1 MQGDGDGVPLGVR
14 VVGAA
19 GDDVNEGVEVAVG
32 ARVGVLRRVAGQR
45 EVDEDQL
52 AGAVGADADGDVV
65 GLDVPVP
72 DALALQEV
80 DGAEEVVAVRL
91 QLVDREAAVLAELA
105 GDGLLAAARA
115 GRALG
120 ARAVVVA
127 FVADVLQCQDST
139 AADVQRLGLGE
150 TDDAGV
156 GAQAAHGLGLADE
169 DLASAVG
176 QGDLQHG
183 QRARPAG
190 LRLQVADEEG
200 SAGGAGA
207 EAAADLHRPASKSPA
222 TTSSGSL
229 SALAPV
235 SSSAGP
241 SRAAAGAVRES
252 STTSSSSRNSSTLE
266 RRWPGR

>member
-207 EAAADLHRPASKSPA
+207 EAAADLPPAGEQVTGDYLQRVLVGARP
-222 TTSSGSL
+222 GL
-229 SALAPV
+229 VLGGPV
-235 SSSAGP
+235 KGCGGGGQGVLDDLQQLQKLVDA
-241 SRAAAGAVRES
+241 
-252 STTSSSSRNSSTLE
+252 
-266 RRWPGR
+266 